1 MSEELEVQI
10 INSPYLTLELNSQG
24 LRELLRES
32 IRDEVQSYFEGV
44 DWWDIISD
52 HQREIVDMVHEDL
65 DVHDEVHQVVD
76 QMDIIRGDDLGEE
89 INNNVR
95 QLLRDFVR
103 VENICSTGDAFVEA
117 VKKVAN
123 VSKADMRQEV
133 EVVLANQFE
142 NAVVRLD
149 FQANNER
156 G

>member
-32 IRDEVQSYFEGV
+32 IRDEVQSYLEGV
-44 DWWDIISD
+44 DWLDIISD
-52 HQREIVDMVHEDL
+52 HSREIVDMVHEDL

-76 QMDIIRGDDLGEE
+76 QMDIVRGDDLGEE

-103 VENICSTGDAFVEA
+103 VENVCSTGDAFIEA
-117 VKKVAN
+117 VQKVAN
-123 VSKADMRQEV
+123 VSKSDMRQE
-133 EVVLANQFE
+133 LTNQFQ
-142 NAVVRLD
+142 NAVIRLD